1 MMAGSGERNQDNL
14 SRLTVTKTKQS
25 YDNPAFRE
33 AVKEVRPKRGGGGVH
48 GLSMVEVK
56 LPRDSAEKH
65 AFQAEVN
72 RMMKLVIT
80 SFYKNKEVFLREL
93 IFNASDAL
101 DKISFLS
108 LTALTNLSS
117 TLQRSTLS
125 KLGWTRRTRS
135 CDSTPPSWS
144 LTRLS
149 SLEQDA
155 VRGLI
160 KKYSQFL

>member
-1 MMAGSGERNQDNL
+1 MEEEEDMGSRTDTD
-14 SRLTVTKTKQS
+14 TVDRDDETIML
-25 YDNPAFRE
+25 D
-33 AVKEVRPKRGGGGVH
+33 
-48 GLSMVEVK
+48 GLSMAEVK

-125 KLGWTRRTRS
+125 KLGWTRRTKS
-135 CDSTPPSWS
+135 CDSTPPSWL

-160 KKYSQFL
+160 KKYSLFTNFNIYLWGLSTKTVEEPN

>member
-1 MMAGSGERNQDNL
+1 MEEEEDMGSRTDTD
-14 SRLTVTKTKQS
+14 TVDRDDETIML
-25 YDNPAFRE
+25 D
-33 AVKEVRPKRGGGGVH
+33 
-48 GLSMVEVK
+48 GLSMAEVK

-108 LTALTNLSS
+108 LTDKSILYATEE
-117 TLQRSTLS
+117 
-125 KLGWTRRTRS
+125 
-135 CDSTPPSWS
+135 PS
-144 LTRLS
+144 
-149 SLEQDA
+149 
-155 VRGLI
+155 I
-160 KKYSQFL
+160 KIRVDKENKVL